1 MGKVN
6 KADVG
11 MTIITTHRLNEL
23 EAIIEKGIKGAQR
36 ATEAFKDNVL
46 SVSAAL
52 VEIQAERLYAPDYRT
67 FEDYIADKWLYCRTY
82 IYRLMS
88 IADVAQLDAPI
99 FNVNQ
104 ALALKKVPDHIQDTV
119 IDFLNVIPGK
129 VTAKKIET
137 LSEVIQ
143 TAKLTGTFDGST
155 QLQKKLDAALTE
167 ELYERKLRQKAALNE
182 RNKPNFQ
189 FTGDLDSVMA
199 YLLKN
204 AQNVCFEV
212 SVYEKA
218 IILKKSL

>member
-1 MGKVN
+1 MQIVQN
-6 KADVG
+6 K
-11 MTIITTHRLNEL
+11 TRLKDL
-23 EAIIEKGIKGAQR
+23 ETIIEKGIKGAQR

-119 IDFLNVIPGK
+119 IDLISIIPGK
-129 VTAKKIET
+129 LTAKKIEILT
-137 LSEVIQ
+137 EVVS
-143 TAKLTGTFDGST
+143 TASITGTFDGGT
-155 QLQKKLDAALTE
+155 QIKQKLETALLE
-167 ELYERKLRQKAALNE
+167 EMAESRLRQKQHLQE

-189 FTGDLDSVMA
+189 FTGNLDSIVE

-204 AQNVCFEV
+204 AQNAYFEV